1 MAVKSVDELIKKVKM
16 DLVKKFNEERTQ
28 TRIKDVNR
36 RNVSREVYS
45 VYEPKR
51 FYRRADDDG
60 LTDPDNISVIP
71 AESSSGITLTISN
84 NTAPKGFDKV
94 GVESDFLAPIVEYG
108 TGGDYRWQQPR
119 PFMQSTEDEL
129 KRGDLIKSVIKEI
142 DYIK

>member
-1 MAVKSVDELIKKVKM
+1 MSDYIFTVFRKNI
-16 DLVKKFNEERTQ
+16 
-28 TRIKDVNR
+28 
-36 RNVSREVYS
+36 
-45 VYEPKR
+45 
-51 FYRRADDDG
+51 
-60 LTDPDNISVIP
+60 LTYISVFLLNYLFFIH
-71 AESSSGITLTISN
+71 ISN

-94 GVESDFLAPIVEYG
+94 GVESDFSAPIVEYG